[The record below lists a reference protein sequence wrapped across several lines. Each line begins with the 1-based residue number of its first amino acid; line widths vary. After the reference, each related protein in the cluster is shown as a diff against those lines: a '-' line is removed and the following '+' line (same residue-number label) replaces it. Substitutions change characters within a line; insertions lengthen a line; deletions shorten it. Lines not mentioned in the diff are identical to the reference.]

1 MTTDSTSATEATR
14 RDASACNEGLG
25 VPRGRW
31 PAEYR
36 APLRELVATMVGLR
50 NAEERERRP
59 PCVKCGAETP
69 EQAETMCK
77 PVDCDCPGCRLWPD
91 A

>member
-1 MTTDSTSATEATR
+1 MNDTIAGASPVDQPVR
-14 RDASACNEGLG
+14 RLACS
-25 VPRGRW
+25 VP
-31 PAEYR
+31 PEYR
-36 APLRELVATMVGLR
+36 VPLRDLVATMVGLR

-59 PCVKCGAETP
+59 PCVKCGAETA
-69 EQAETMCK
+69 EQAETMCQ